1 MSSPN
6 EESLTPLDSDLPPD
20 LEFSIVGKELLNR
33 VDLDIKDRI
42 SRRNIIA
49 AIETIHIDD
58 EENLL
63 IYDDAGYALIAL
75 DGSVSGM
82 GSIRTEIEN
91 IVVLCSMDTYD
102 VPELPAGDFS
112 LNIDAPSKSS
122 SGIGNKLLQILA
134 SSFLVIGILLLFSP
148 LFVNFPRPG
157 SGILTSVSG
166 FGFIFTGLF
175 LLLGVVHSRLSDR
188 FRSTEYADRLK
199 KIGIGSDFRPD
210 FLPPSDK
217 K

>member
-6 EESLTPLDSDLPPD
+6 EESLTPLDSDLPLD

-134 SSFLVIGILLLFSP
+134 SSFLIIGILLLFSP

-157 SGILTSVSG
+157 SGILTTVSG

-175 LLLGVVHSRLSDR
+175 LLLVVVHSRLSDR

-199 KIGIGSDFRPD
+199 KIGYTELKNSHWET
-210 FLPPSDK
+210 
-217 K
+217 

>member
-1 MSSPN
+1 MPSPT
-6 EESLTPLDSDLPPD
+6 EESLTTPDPDFPSD

-42 SRRNIIA
+42 SRRKIIA

-112 LNIDAPSKSS
+112 LNINTSSKSP

-134 SSFLVIGILLLFSP
+134 SSFLIIGILLLFSP
-148 LFVNFPRPG
+148 IFVNFPRPG
-157 SGILTSVSG
+157 SGILTTVSG
-166 FGFIFTGLF
+166 FGFILTGLF
-175 LLLGVVHSRLSDR
+175 LLLVVVHSRLSDR
-188 FRSTEYADRLK
+188 FRSMEYTDRLK
-199 KIGIGSDFRPD
+199 KNGIGSDFRPD

>member
-1 MSSPN
+1 MPSPT
-6 EESLTPLDSDLPPD
+6 EESLTTPDPNFPSD

-134 SSFLVIGILLLFSP
+134 SSFLIIGILLLF
-148 LFVNFPRPG
+148 
-157 SGILTSVSG
+157 
-166 FGFIFTGLF
+166 
-175 LLLGVVHSRLSDR
+175 
-188 FRSTEYADRLK
+188 
-199 KIGIGSDFRPD
+199 
-210 FLPPSDK
+210 
-217 K
+217 

>member
-1 MSSPN
+1 MPSPN
-6 EESLTPLDSDLPPD
+6 EELPISLNSDLPSD

-33 VDLDIKDRI
+33 IELDVKDRI

-49 AIETIHIDD
+49 AIEKIHIDD
-58 EENLL
+58 KEHLL

-75 DGSVSGM
+75 DGSISGM
-82 GSIRTEIEN
+82 GSIRTEMETIT
-91 IVVLCSMDTYD
+91 VLCSITTYD
-102 VPELPAGDFS
+102 VPELPSGNFF
-112 LNIDAPSKSS
+112 LGMNMPPKPS

-134 SSFLVIGILLLFSP
+134 SSFILIGILVLFSP
-148 LFVNFPRPG
+148 LFVNSPRPG
-157 SGILTSVSG
+157 SGILTTVSG
-166 FGFIFTGLF
+166 FGFILTGLF
-175 LLLGVVHSRLSDR
+175 LLLVVVHSRLSDR
-188 FRSTEYADRLK
+188 FRSMEYADRLK

>member
-6 EESLTPLDSDLPPD
+6 EESLTPPDSDLPSD

-33 VDLDIKDRI
+33 VELDIRDRI

-112 LNIDAPSKSS
+112 LNIDAISKSS

-134 SSFLVIGILLLFSP
+134 SSFLIIGILLLFSP
-148 LFVNFPRPG
+148 LFINFPRPG
-157 SGILTSVSG
+157 SGILTTVSG

-175 LLLGVVHSRLSDR
+175 LLLVVVHSRLSDR

-199 KIGIGSDFRPD
+199 KIGIGYIFR
-210 FLPPSDK
+210 
-217 K
+217 